1 MTAQNILNPR
11 HQNIFRATVNHY
23 ISTAEPVGSKTLVKE
38 YDFQVSSATI
48 RNVMGKL
55 EKAGFLYQ
63 PHVSAGRIPSDSGYR
78 LYVDELV
85 TPNNQTRQKVH
96 QTLTQTV
103 SEEQLWGLEATLQ
116 KANQILS
123 TLSGYIALITV
134 PQQNHARLRHLQ
146 LLPLGPSKIVVI
158 VVTDTFQPQSIAL
171 ELEYDPDELT
181 VLVNFL
187 NHHLQGRSLEEI
199 SRLDLE
205 ALDQDFRHCA
215 ELLNTICQTVAK
227 VNQNNLSAPILVHG
241 ISEVLR
247 QPEFSQL
254 KQLQTL
260 LHLIEVRQEQLF
272 PVMFNREGDEGT
284 TLIHIGAE
292 NPLEPMKTCALVSA
306 NYYQEE
312 VPVGSVGVIG
322 PTRMFYENAIALVE
336 ATADYISAS
345 LTSQPELA

>member
-1 MTAQNILNPR
+1 MTAQNILNLR

-38 YDFQVSSATI
+38 YDFHVSSATI

-78 LYVDELV
+78 FYVDELV
-85 TPNNQTRQKVH
+85 TPNVKTRKQVH
-96 QTLTQTV
+96 QALTQN
-103 SEEQLWGLEATLQ
+103 SDEQLWGLEATLQ

-134 PQQNHARLRHLQ
+134 PQQNYARLRHLQ
-146 LLPLGPSKIVVI
+146 LLPLSASKVMVI
-158 VVTDTFQPQSIAL
+158 VVTDMFQPQSVAF

-181 VLVNFL
+181 LLANFL

-199 SRLDLE
+199 SRLDLD

-215 ELLNTICQTVAK
+215 ELLDTICQTVAK
-227 VNQNNLSAPILVHG
+227 VNQNNLSTPILVHG

-254 KQLQTL
+254 EQLQTL

-272 PVMFNREGDEGT
+272 PVMFNREGEEGT
-284 TLIHIGAE
+284 TLIHIGTE

-345 LTSQPELA
+345 LTTQPELA

>member
-1 MTAQNILNPR
+1 MAAQNILNPR
-11 HQNIFRATVNHY
+11 YQNIFRATVNHY

-78 LYVDELV
+78 FYVDELL
-85 TPNNQTRQKVH
+85 TPNHQTRQKVR
-96 QTLTQTV
+96 QTLHQQ
-103 SEEQLWGLEATLQ
+103 SDEQLWGLEATLKQ
-116 KANQILS
+116 ANQILA

-134 PQQNHARLRHLQ
+134 PQQHHARLRHLQ
-146 LLPLGPSKIVVI
+146 LLPLSSNKIIMV
-158 VVTDTFQPQSIAL
+158 VVTDTFQPQSVAL
-171 ELEYDPDELT
+171 ELESDPDELAI
-181 VLVNFL
+181 LANFL

-215 ELLNTICQTVAK
+215 EVLQTVCQTVAK
-227 VNQNNLSAPILVHG
+227 VNQSNISTPILVHG

-254 KQLQTL
+254 TQLQTL
-260 LHLIEVRQEQLF
+260 LHLIEARQEQLV
-272 PVMFNREGDEGT
+272 PVMFNRDGDERT
-284 TLIHIGAE
+284 TLIHIGVE
-292 NPLEPMKTCALVSA
+292 NPLEPMKTCAMVSA

-345 LTSQPELA
+345 LTAQPELA